1 MLVVLTPL
9 ESTLLVVTSNSLI
22 ATLDIRS
29 MTVIK
34 RFQNPPEM
42 GMITAVLQA
51 TDWLLAGTELGILN
65 LWDLRFGLL
74 LKSWRVGGSV
84 TSLDAHPTKGH
95 GRWVIC
101 GVHRKQTTSPLVEV
115 YDVETS
121 RLVEI
126 YESRSDRPSSKSP
139 FQPNDAQAA
148 IPDRSQLVAELA
160 EKRASIPDFDEDR
173 PAVLCLATGSR
184 FASLPPPDEGSIL
197 DVRYSGPAPQGYLI
211 TAGQDKVVRYFDLA
225 KPADGMVICG
235 SAKQKDV
242 VFKSTSIPALPPS
255 STATPTSDAP
265 TKIAAPSNITLT
277 YTLPRASDKSHASS
291 DPRLQERQKME
302 NVRETLGGRQPLR
315 PHFDAICALG
325 TVETG
330 VSSCVISGDRGGV
343 VKVWRVEG
351 GGK

>member
-1 MLVVLTPL
+1 
-9 ESTLLVVTSNSLI
+9 
-22 ATLDIRS
+22 
-29 MTVIK
+29 MTTAQ
-34 RFQNPPEM
+34 RFQNPREM
-42 GMITAVLQA
+42 GSITALYQA
-51 TDWLLAGTELGILN
+51 TDWLLAGTELGILC

-84 TSLDAHPTKGH
+84 TSLVLHPTKGH
-95 GRWVIC
+95 GRWVMC
-101 GVHRKQTTSPLVEV
+101 GIHRKSAASPLVEV

-121 RLVEI
+121 HLVEA
-126 YESRSDRPSSKSP
+126 YETRAERPSSKMPYASP
-139 FQPNDAQAA
+139 ASNAV
-148 IPDRSQLVAELA
+148 IPGRSELVTELA
-160 EKRASIPDFDEDR
+160 EKQATIPDFDEDR

-197 DVRYSGPAPQGYLI
+197 DVRSSGPVPQGYLI

-225 KPADGMVICG
+225 KPSEGMVICG

-242 VFKSTSIPALPPS
+242 AFKSTLVHAAAQSTSVTGSEGPPS
-255 STATPTSDAP
+255 GSSAP
-265 TKIAAPSNITLT
+265 DVTLT
-277 YTLPRASDKSHASS
+277 YTLPRTADRSHPP
-291 DPRLQERQKME
+291 DPRIQERQKME
-302 NVRETLGGRQPLR
+302 GVRETLGGRQPLR

-343 VKVWRVEG
+343 VKVWRIEG